1 MRKEIKVRMSEH
13 THETFYFYDKYD
25 LRELPTPK
33 SVEKIKPDCEDMNSN
48 LDFFKLFDDDGD
60 LIANVAVDIN
70 DFYDIDFKSYG
81 SNFEAF
87 LSEYDFF
94 SKYFVA
100 TSSLNFV
107 KSDYVGLTKLD
118 AITDVEE
125 KIVEKFGITEF
136 DHNFIETFFD
146 NLEN

>member
-1 MRKEIKVRMSEH
+1 M
-13 THETFYFYDKYD
+13 
-25 LRELPTPK
+25 
-33 SVEKIKPDCEDMNSN
+33 
-48 LDFFKLFDDDGD
+48 FDNDGD

-94 SKYFVA
+94 SKDFVA

-118 AITDVEE
+118 AIADVEE